1 VPHGVKA
8 GAIDDLRLRAIDSG
22 ARGVNI
28 VSTPPVKVHRARVE
42 VSEKQEPDD
51 VLALW
56 LQANGHEMEPYLS
69 AGREIMAIE

>member
-1 VPHGVKA
+1 
-8 GAIDDLRLRAIDSG
+8 
-22 ARGVNI
+22 
-28 VSTPPVKVHRARVE
+28 VKVHRARVE